1 VALPIVSACGVTC
14 DILPTALL
22 STHTGG
28 FEGYTFRDLSDE
40 IPAILNHWESLG
52 LTYDFIYSGYLGDI
66 TQIDTVSDI
75 KKRFLKKGG
84 KFIVDPVMGDGG
96 KLYAH
101 FDHSFVEKMRS
112 LCEEADFILP
122 NVTEACLLSGE
133 KYPAFGER
141 LDVEKILQKL
151 RSSHTCPIVT
161 GVDEGNESC
170 VYYIDDNKIKRYAAK
185 RAEGFFHGAGD
196 VFAAAFCG
204 ALAREKSVESA
215 VTLATDLTTSA
226 VFRTAEENTDRRY
239 GLAFEQ
245 EILPFLKNLN
255 KEMK

>member
-1 VALPIVSACGVTC
+1 
-14 DILPTALL
+14 
-22 STHTGG
+22 
-28 FEGYTFRDLSDE
+28 
-40 IPAILNHWESLG
+40 
-52 LTYDFIYSGYLGDI
+52 
-66 TQIDTVSDI
+66 
-75 KKRFLKKGG
+75 
-84 KFIVDPVMGDGG
+84 
-96 KLYAH
+96 
-101 FDHSFVEKMRS
+101 MRA

-133 KYPAFGER
+133 KYPLLSER
-141 LDVEKILQKL
+141 LNVEKILQKL

-161 GVDEGNESC
+161 GVDEGDESC
-170 VYYIDDNKIKRYAAK
+170 VYYINNNEIKRYASK

-204 ALAREKSVESA
+204 ALARGKGVTDA
-215 VTLATDLTTSA
+215 VALATDFTSSA
-226 VFRTAEENTDRRY
+226 VFRTAKENTDRRY